1 MSPLPPIL
9 RHPPSET
16 EALEAVSGHRAD
28 VDYTLNSLVVN
39 SVVETRGGPGQE
51 HATRDG
57 SNAKRVASGVVL
69 DGGAAVR
76 RREEERGR
84 VPASIPN
91 IAHVVCRL
99 EEEEEGAASG
109 GPVHRR
115 YVDGERRH
123 AASDKRRNAAY
134 AGVRRVFGGN
144 PLCP

>member
-28 VDYTLNSLVVN
+28 GDYTLNSLVVN
-39 SVVETRGGPGQE
+39 SVVETRGDSGQE

-57 SNAKRVASGVVL
+57 SNVKGTASGMVL

-76 RREEERGR
+76 RKEEERGR

-91 IAHVVCRL
+91 IANVCRL
-99 EEEEEGAASG
+99 EEEEEEGAASG

-123 AASDKRRNAAY
+123 TASDKRRDAAY
-134 AGVRRVFGGN
+134 AGVRGVLRGS
-144 PLCP
+144 PLCR